1 MSESQY
7 FCPRLIDYLA
17 IVGAQPSSSK
27 KKSLYELQN
36 NSTNNEGVRSGIS
49 STTESCNTE
58 DNLYIQTPELL
69 RRYPASDH
77 KDFLLPETMSYFC
90 QPEGCVSFK
99 RSRSES
105 NKVTSFVFTL
115 TDKDTT
121 RTRYGVCVNFYRR
134 VDQYYLNTLKKSDTD
149 DGEHS
154 VNDHKKHPSMFLKC
168 HSTTS
173 YSQSMSQEYTVD
185 QPNDDNMVA
194 INAPTQPESEDLYTL
209 TSLCLL
215 SHHPLFSN
223 FRTCLFY
230 LKNIIDSCN
239 KKINRS
245 KKGRLK
251 DKECIWSLL
260 TGLLTQESSPRIIQ
274 YIKEIEIWI
283 LRLLSAP
290 VPVPGRTKLE
300 VYIFSQNDQ
309 QQPLTF
315 ALPDHTRFSLVDF
328 PLHLPLELLGVDMC
342 LQVLTII
349 LLEFKV
355 VFQSKDYNAL
365 SMSVMALVALMYP
378 LQYMFTVIPLLPT
391 SLPKSEMLFE
401 SPVPYV
407 VGVPSSF
414 FSTKRDFRFPKD
426 VWIIDLDSNKI
437 TPPIVITREDAIPQL
452 PKSESITLKN
462 NLKSAL
468 NGLSR
473 ININN
478 KSANY
483 LSYNEVMTATRPS
496 SAELPNTKEVFKR
509 NIENPRPASSGDIN
523 ININTNYGNDTR
535 KQPSTVQN
543 TAYSSV
549 DIDSVDIAIRVAMVR
564 FFLSSDVL
572 ANLTEHS
579 RTLRL
584 YPRPVVFFQINSF
597 LKSRPNPSVF
607 TCQLSRT
614 QAVDYFAEWALTPNN
629 VVFQRIQTGVN
640 DPFMIGDKLKWFFN
654 TVDSVVF
661 VVWRENCSIQNI
673 LSSNRRPSSTFATT
687 SNSSD
692 DSDMSSSDDEQ
703 PPLDYNDDFKAYA
716 TDEQTA
722 VTTENERLNIGPIIQ
737 GVHCVYE
744 PPTALQIPMTSDDS
758 PDDDGTVESIGS
770 KSIGS
775 SPSSSH
781 SDMSSPMFKPE
792 SLIDIVRCSHL
803 QQPPSQVTA
812 TSTGHR
818 LLLSRQNTGGSDSAL
833 NHVVLAQRPNNS
845 CYRPASHTPT
855 TSEFYKTL
863 PMTAEKKQSVV
874 LSPPS
879 SRKESLS
886 SIHQQLTRQSS
897 QNSSILEHFATQA
910 KELVRETARQ
920 SSQEGA
926 GGILAHV
933 ADKLTTQAK
942 KAAGEASKSV
952 HEVSKSA
959 IEASKTAAGVSRNT
973 FDDLTYVGKSTIGD
987 LTKSAK
993 QVASKKGFKSIG
1005 LLTESMSMSQ
1015 QQLSFDDEV
1024 TEAINPSTNPISAGS
1039 LSDIRKTSVSS
1050 VGTGGT
1056 KEFFSSITND
1066 INGLATQTTS
1076 MFNDL
1081 FGGNKQLKNN
1091 KSSLT
1096 LPVTKT
1102 KERTSSGNIPTK
1114 AGRNDLVEKSNL
1126 IRHSNPR
1133 KLSETTKVPNKKIIK
1148 PNSHVDNETFIKDV
1162 IKQILD
1168 GEGIGWLKLSRFK
1181 KLMEEEGYRN
1191 LVVSKLNRTLDN
1203 KISPSDHIDDVCI
1216 SRPVWKGMLKAL
1228 LAIIHGLE
1236 VSFTNQCGGGL
1247 ASAFQVLEIAHTHFW
1262 TKDTAMG
1269 GFESQI
1275 SSPYDSRENVQS
1287 PILSPSI
1294 AGSPISSVYQESR
1307 KSSQTSTSGLSEC
1320 KTSGVGK
1327 FVHDFPLV
1335 DDSENPTT
1343 NISSNEVFS
1352 DLMSIKNKEQISTNP
1367 FLDNEGEI
1375 ASTNPIVVSDESS
1388 CNSSSVLVNNPSFF
1402 VKRMASNNNRNN
1414 TSFFR
1419 SAVSDS
1425 ELDNTGVTNKNRTQS
1440 IWSSKS
1446 SLSAGYR
1453 YNGSNL
1459 LNTASGSPSP
1469 DSERTYLYESIL
1481 GKERSPIW
1489 NQLKFWEDVF
1499 IDAVSQER
1507 DMIGMDQGPVE
1518 MMERYKNLNQSERKR
1533 LEYDEDKLLS
1543 IMIYNLI
1550 AFMIMVNVPKES
1562 VMKIVRTMVGKSRVT
1577 NCYANEI
1584 TSLMTQLP
1592 NLKGN
1597 GIYLKPSNSRQ
1608 AHRQSFA
1615 VHCGDSTGELLF
1627 LEVRDDG
1634 LVLRSVS
1641 GIIVSRWWYER
1652 IVNMTY
1658 SPRSKIFCLWRT
1670 ANGGQLQ
1677 LNKYYTKKC
1686 KDLYTRIKH
1695 SMEKAAERGQGIIPG
1710 VELGGEFPVK
1720 DMATGEGGILQVCM
1734 EGVGL
1739 LFADSKFFVRLNHV
1753 RKCFTVQKKIFVLE
1767 EYNPKLKHIIQRQY
1781 ESPMAGQ
1788 ICYAV
1793 LCVFSYIAAGHKQRT
1808 ATIGQTIK
1816 DKALRQQLSATSTE

>member
-1 MSESQY
+1 MSESQF

-17 IVGAQPSSSK
+17 IVGAHPNSSK
-27 KKSLYELQN
+27 RSSLYELQN
-36 NSTNNEGVRSGIS
+36 NGSNNDEYSGVS
-49 STTESCNTE
+49 STVSSNDENF
-58 DNLYIQTPELL
+58 YIQNPELL
-69 RRYPASDH
+69 RRYPAEDH
-77 KDFLLPETMSYFC
+77 KDFILPETMSYFC

-99 RSRSES
+99 HSRSES

-134 VDQYYLNTLKKSDTD
+134 VGQCYTNNSKNININDEQSAKKPQNN
-149 DGEHS
+149 HS
-154 VNDHKKHPSMFLKC
+154 SVFLRC

-173 YSQSMSQEYTVD
+173 FGKSMSQDHPTD
-185 QPNDDNMVA
+185 QSNDKVTQN
-194 INAPTQPESEDLYTL
+194 ISSQPESQDLYSL

-215 SHHPLFSN
+215 SHHPLFSS

-230 LKNIIDSCN
+230 LKSLIDSCN

-245 KKGRLK
+245 KKEGHKR
-251 DKECIWSLL
+251 KECIWSLL
-260 TGLLTQESSPRIIQ
+260 TGFLTQANSPRIIQ
-274 YIKEIEIWI
+274 FIKELEMWI
-283 LRLLSAP
+283 LRLLSTP
-290 VPVPGRTKLE
+290 VPVPGKTKLE
-300 VYIFSQNDQ
+300 VYLFSQNERQ
-309 QQPLTF
+309 LPLAF
-315 ALPDHTRFSLVDF
+315 ALPDHTRFSLIDF
-328 PLHLPLELLGVDMC
+328 PLHLPLELLGVDTC
-342 LQVLTII
+342 LYVLTII
-349 LLEFKV
+349 LLESKV

-365 SMSVMALVALMYP
+365 TMSVMALVALMYP

-414 FSTKRDFRFPKD
+414 FLTKRDFRFPKD
-426 VWIIDLDSNKI
+426 VWIVDLDSNKI
-437 TPPIVITREDAIPQL
+437 TPPIVVNREDAIPQL
-452 PKSESITLKN
+452 PKSESLTLKN

-478 KSANY
+478 KATS
-483 LSYNEVMTATRPS
+483 SFPENEVMSTTRPPMEFS
-496 SAELPNTKEVFKR
+496 STGEDISKR
-509 NIENPRPASSGDIN
+509 KMENFQSRSN
-523 ININTNYGNDTR
+523 VINTDNRTNRGNEIRRQT
-535 KQPSTVQN
+535 STNSAYN
-543 TAYSSV
+543 TV

-597 LKSRPNPSVF
+597 LKSRPNPSLF

-640 DPFMIGDKLKWFFN
+640 DPSMIGDKLKWFAN
-654 TVDSVVF
+654 TLEPVVF
-661 VVWRENCSIQNI
+661 TVWQENCSIQNI
-673 LSSNRRPSSTFATT
+673 MNVNVNSNRPSLALADGSRR
-687 SNSSD
+687 S
-692 DSDMSSSDDEQ
+692 DSDGSDSSSSEDER
-703 PPLDYNDDFKAYA
+703 PAIYREDFKVN
-716 TDEQTA
+716 
-722 VTTENERLNIGPIIQ
+722 VTSETILKIESQRLNIGPIVQ
-737 GVHCVYE
+737 GVHSAYE
-744 PPTALQIPMTSDDS
+744 PPITLQFPMASDDS
-758 PDDDGTVESIGS
+758 PDEDGTIESIGS

-792 SLIDIVRCSHL
+792 SIIDIVRCSQL
-803 QQPPSQVTA
+803 QQSPSQLTA
-812 TSTGHR
+812 TATGNK
-818 LLLSRQNTGGSDSAL
+818 LLLSRHSTGGSDSAL
-833 NHVVLAQRPNNS
+833 NHVVVAQKQNSNFRPTS
-845 CYRPASHTPT
+845 QTSTS
-855 TSEFYKTL
+855 SEFYQTL
-863 PMTAEKKQSVV
+863 PTTTEKKQNIIS
-874 LSPPS
+874 SPPS
-879 SRKESLS
+879 SRKGSLS
-886 SIHQQLTRQSS
+886 SLHQQLTRQSS
-897 QNSSILEHFATQA
+897 QNNSILEHFAFQA

-942 KAAGEASKSV
+942 KAAGEATKSV
-952 HEVSKSA
+952 HEASKSA
-959 IEASKTAAGVSRNT
+959 FEASKTAAGVSKNT

-993 QVASKKGFKSIG
+993 QVASKKGFKVG
-1005 LLTESMSMSQ
+1005 LLGESSSSSL
-1015 QQLSFDDEV
+1015 QQLSFDDE
-1024 TEAINPSTNPISAGS
+1024 INDNSPPTNPISTG
-1039 LSDIRKTSVSS
+1039 SVSEVRKSS
-1050 VGTGGT
+1050 VTSMGTGAT
-1056 KEFFSSITND
+1056 KDFFSNISND
-1066 INGLATQTTS
+1066 INGLANQTTS
-1076 MFNDL
+1076 MFTDL
-1081 FGGNKQLKNN
+1081 FGGNKQQKNS

-1102 KERTSSGNIPTK
+1102 KERSAVGPFPTK
-1114 AGRNDLVEKSNL
+1114 AGRNDLVEKSSL

-1133 KLSETTKVPNKKIIK
+1133 KLSETSKIPNKKLVK
-1148 PNSHVDNETFIKDV
+1148 PNSHVDNETFLKDV
-1162 IKQILD
+1162 TKQILD
-1168 GEGIGWLKLSRFK
+1168 GDGIGWLKLSRFK

-1203 KISPSDHIDDVCI
+1203 KISPSDHIDDVYI
-1216 SRPVWKGMLKAL
+1216 NRFVWKGMLKAL

-1236 VSFTNQCGGGL
+1236 VSFGNQCGGGL
-1247 ASAFQVLEIAHTHFW
+1247 ASAFQVLEIAHTHYW
-1262 TKDTAMG
+1262 AKDISMT
-1269 GFESQI
+1269 GFESQM
-1275 SSPYDSRENVQS
+1275 SSPYSSRENVQS
-1287 PILSPSI
+1287 PLQSPSI
-1294 AGSPISSVYQESR
+1294 AGSPMSSVYQTSR

-1320 KTSGVGK
+1320 KNSGAGK
-1327 FVHDFPLV
+1327 FSHEFSLI
-1335 DDSENPTT
+1335 DDGEESTSNP
-1343 NISSNEVFS
+1343 SLNETFN
-1352 DLMSIKNKEQISTNP
+1352 DLMNIENNKPEQISTNP
-1367 FLDNEGEI
+1367 FLENEGELSSI
-1375 ASTNPIVVSDESS
+1375 GPIVVSDESS
-1388 CNSSSVLVNNPSFF
+1388 CNSSTVLVNNPSFYL
-1402 VKRMASNNNRNN
+1402 KRMTSNNSRNN
-1414 TSFFR
+1414 ASFFR

-1425 ELDNTGVTNKNRTQS
+1425 ELDNTGLFKTTNKNRTQS

-1446 SLSAGYR
+1446 SLSAGFR
-1453 YNGSNL
+1453 YHGGNL

-1469 DSERTYLYESIL
+1469 ESGRTYLFEGIL
-1481 GKERSPIW
+1481 GKERSTIW

-1562 VMKIVRTMVGKSRVT
+1562 IMKIVRTLVGKSRVT
-1577 NCYANEI
+1577 NCYATEI
-1584 TSLMTQLP
+1584 TSLMSQLS
-1592 NLKGN
+1592 NLNGN
-1597 GIYLKPSNSRQ
+1597 DVDLKPSNSRQ

-1641 GIIVSRWWYER
+1641 GVIVSRWWYER

-1686 KDLYTRIKH
+1686 KDLYARIKH

-1739 LFADSKFFVRLNHV
+1739 LFADSKFFVRLDHV

-1793 LCVFSYIAAGHKQRT
+1793 LCVFSYIAAGHKRT
-1808 ATIGQTIK
+1808 ISQTYK
-1816 DKALRQQLSATSTE
+1816 DKTQRKLSTYSAESSENKC

>member
-1 MSESQY
+1 MSENQF

-17 IVGAQPSSSK
+17 IVGAHPNSSK
-27 KKSLYELQN
+27 RSSLYELQN
-36 NSTNNEGVRSGIS
+36 NRSNNDEYSRVS
-49 STTESCNTE
+49 STESSNDE
-58 DNLYIQTPELL
+58 NFYIQNPELL
-69 RRYPASDH
+69 RRYPAEDH
-77 KDFLLPETMSYFC
+77 KDFILPETMSYFC

-99 RSRSES
+99 HSRSES

-134 VDQYYLNTLKKSDTD
+134 VGQCYTNNSKNINIKDEQSSKKPQNN
-149 DGEHS
+149 HS
-154 VNDHKKHPSMFLKC
+154 SIFLRC

-173 YSQSMSQEYTVD
+173 FGKSISQEHPTD
-185 QPNDDNMVA
+185 PSSDKIAQN
-194 INAPTQPESEDLYTL
+194 ISTQPESQDLYSL

-215 SHHPLFSN
+215 SHHPLFSS

-230 LKNIIDSCN
+230 LKSLIDSCN

-245 KKGRLK
+245 RKEGYKR
-251 DKECIWSLL
+251 KECIWSLL
-260 TGLLTQESSPRIIQ
+260 TGFLTQANSPRVIRF
-274 YIKEIEIWI
+274 IKELEMWI
-283 LRLLSAP
+283 LRLLSSP
-290 VPVPGRTKLE
+290 VPIPGKTKLE
-300 VYIFSQNDQ
+300 VYLFSQNERQ
-309 QQPLTF
+309 LPLSF
-315 ALPDHTRFSLVDF
+315 ALPDHTRFSLIDF
-328 PLHLPLELLGVDMC
+328 PLHLPLELLGVDTC
-342 LQVLTII
+342 LYVLTII
-349 LLEFKV
+349 LLESKV

-365 SMSVMALVALMYP
+365 TMSVMALVALMYP

-414 FSTKRDFRFPKD
+414 FLTKRDFRFPKD
-426 VWIIDLDSNKI
+426 VWIVDLDSNKI
-437 TPPIVITREDAIPQL
+437 TPPIVINREDAIPQL
-452 PKSESITLKN
+452 PKSESLTLKN

-473 ININN
+473 INISN
-478 KSANY
+478 KAKNSFPE
-483 LSYNEVMTATRPS
+483 NEVMSTTRPPMEFS
-496 SAELPNTKEVFKR
+496 STGEDISKR
-509 NIENPRPASSGDIN
+509 KMENFQSRSNVIN
-523 ININTNYGNDTR
+523 IDNSTNRGNEIRRQTSTNSAYNT
-535 KQPSTVQN
+535 
-543 TAYSSV
+543 V

-564 FFLSSDVL
+564 FFLSGDVL

-597 LKSRPNPSVF
+597 LKSRPNPSLF

-614 QAVDYFAEWALTPNN
+614 QAVDYFAEWALTPSN
-629 VVFQRIQTGVN
+629 VVFQRIQTGVD
-640 DPFMIGDKLKWFFN
+640 DPYMIGDKLKWFTN
-654 TVDSVVF
+654 TLEPVVF
-661 VVWRENCSIQNI
+661 TVWQENCSIQKIMNVDANSNRPSLALADGSHRSVSDGSDSSSSEDERPAVYSEDFTVNVTSENI
-673 LSSNRRPSSTFATT
+673 LKIES
-687 SNSSD
+687 
-692 DSDMSSSDDEQ
+692 Q
-703 PPLDYNDDFKAYA
+703 
-716 TDEQTA
+716 
-722 VTTENERLNIGPIIQ
+722 RLNIGPIVQ
-737 GVHCVYE
+737 GVHSAYE
-744 PPTALQIPMTSDDS
+744 PPITLQFPMASDDS
-758 PDDDGTVESIGS
+758 PDEDGTIDSIGS

-775 SPSSSH
+775 SASSSH

-792 SLIDIVRCSHL
+792 SIIS
-803 QQPPSQVTA
+803 
-812 TSTGHR
+812 
-818 LLLSRQNTGGSDSAL
+818 
-833 NHVVLAQRPNNS
+833 
-845 CYRPASHTPT
+845 
-855 TSEFYKTL
+855 SEFYQTL
-863 PMTAEKKQSVV
+863 PGATEKKQNIIP
-874 LSPPS
+874 SPSS
-879 SRKESLS
+879 SRKGSLS
-886 SIHQQLTRQSS
+886 SLHQQLTRQSS
-897 QNSSILEHFATQA
+897 QNNSILEHFAYQA

-942 KAAGEASKSV
+942 KAAGEATKSV
-952 HEVSKSA
+952 HEASKSA
-959 IEASKTAAGVSRNT
+959 FEASKTAAGVSKNT

-993 QVASKKGFKSIG
+993 QVASKKGFKVG
-1005 LLTESMSMSQ
+1005 LLGESTSSSSQ
-1015 QQLSFDDEV
+1015 QQSFDDE
-1024 TEAINPSTNPISAGS
+1024 INDNNPSINPISTGFVS
-1039 LSDIRKTSVSS
+1039 EIRKSS
-1050 VGTGGT
+1050 VTSIGSGAT
-1056 KEFFSSITND
+1056 KDFFSNISND
-1066 INGLATQTTS
+1066 INGLANQTTS
-1076 MFNDL
+1076 MFTDL
-1081 FGGNKQLKNN
+1081 FGGNKQQKNS

-1102 KERTSSGNIPTK
+1102 KERTAVGPFSTK
-1114 AGRNDLVEKSNL
+1114 AGRNDLVEKSSL

-1133 KLSETTKVPNKKIIK
+1133 KLSETSKIPNKKSVK
-1148 PNSHVDNETFIKDV
+1148 PNSHVDNETFLKDV
-1162 IKQILD
+1162 TKQILD
-1168 GEGIGWLKLSRFK
+1168 GDGIGWLKLSRFK

-1203 KISPSDHIDDVCI
+1203 KISPSDHIDDVYI
-1216 SRPVWKGMLKAL
+1216 NRFVWKGMLKAL

-1236 VSFTNQCGGGL
+1236 VSFSNQCGGGL
-1247 ASAFQVLEIAHTHFW
+1247 ASAFQVLEIAHTHYW
-1262 TKDTAMG
+1262 AKDISMT
-1269 GFESQI
+1269 GFESQM
-1275 SSPYDSRENVQS
+1275 SSPYSSRENVQS
-1287 PILSPSI
+1287 PLQSPSI
-1294 AGSPISSVYQESR
+1294 AGSPISSVYQTSR

-1320 KTSGVGK
+1320 KNSGAGK
-1327 FVHDFPLV
+1327 FSHEFSLV
-1335 DDSENPTT
+1335 DDVEESTSNP
-1343 NISSNEVFS
+1343 SLNETFN
-1352 DLMSIKNKEQISTNP
+1352 DLMNIENNKQEQISTNP
-1367 FLDNEGEI
+1367 FLENEGELSSI
-1375 ASTNPIVVSDESS
+1375 GPIVVSDESS
-1388 CNSSSVLVNNPSFF
+1388 CNSSTVLVNNPSFYL
-1402 VKRMASNNNRNN
+1402 KRMTSNNSRNN
-1414 TSFFR
+1414 TPFFR

-1425 ELDNTGVTNKNRTQS
+1425 ELDNTGLFKGTNKNRTQS

-1446 SLSAGYR
+1446 SLSAGFR
-1453 YNGSNL
+1453 YHGGNL

-1469 DSERTYLYESIL
+1469 ESGRTYLFEGIL
-1481 GKERSPIW
+1481 GKERSTIW

-1562 VMKIVRTMVGKSRVT
+1562 IMKIVRTLVGKSRVT
-1577 NCYANEI
+1577 NCYATEI
-1584 TSLMTQLP
+1584 TSLMSQLS
-1592 NLKGN
+1592 NLNGN
-1597 GIYLKPSNSRQ
+1597 DVDLKPSNSRQ

-1641 GIIVSRWWYER
+1641 GVIISRWWYEH

-1686 KDLYTRIKH
+1686 KDLYARIKH

-1739 LFADSKFFVRLNHV
+1739 LFADSKVSN
-1753 RKCFTVQKKIFVLE
+1753 K
-1767 EYNPKLKHIIQRQY
+1767 
-1781 ESPMAGQ
+1781 
-1788 ICYAV
+1788 
-1793 LCVFSYIAAGHKQRT
+1793 
-1808 ATIGQTIK
+1808 
-1816 DKALRQQLSATSTE
+1816 

>member
-17 IVGAQPSSSK
+17 IVGAHPNSSK
-27 KKSLYELQN
+27 RRSLYELQN
-36 NSTNNEGVRSGIS
+36 CNEEYSSGIS
-49 STTESCNTE
+49 STSVNND
-58 DNLYIQTPELL
+58 DNFFIQNPDLL
-69 RRYPASDH
+69 RRYPADDH
-77 KDFLLPETMSYFC
+77 KDFILPETMSYFC
-90 QPEGCVSFK
+90 QPEGCVSFR

-134 VDQYYLNTLKKSDTD
+134 VSQCYTNTNTSKDLDSSEDQYLKKHQKN
-149 DGEHS
+149 HS
-154 VNDHKKHPSMFLKC
+154 SVFLKC
-168 HSTTS
+168 HSTSSFSRSVSEEYPTNKLS
-173 YSQSMSQEYTVD
+173 DMSATNV
-185 QPNDDNMVA
+185 QP
-194 INAPTQPESEDLYTL
+194 QPESQYLYSL

-223 FRTCLFY
+223 FRSCLFY

-239 KKINRS
+239 KRINRS
-245 KKGRLK
+245 RKKYHK
-251 DKECIWSLL
+251 SKECIWSLL
-260 TGLLTQESSPRIIQ
+260 TGLLTQANSPRIIQ
-274 YIKEIEIWI
+274 YIKEIEMWI
-283 LRLLSAP
+283 LRLLSTP
-290 VPVPGRTKLE
+290 VPVPGKTKIE
-300 VYIFSQNDQ
+300 VYLFSQNQ
-309 QQPLTF
+309 CQPPLTF

-328 PLHLPLELLGVDMC
+328 PLHLPLELLGVDTC
-342 LQVLTII
+342 LYVLTII
-349 LLEFKV
+349 LLENKV

-414 FSTKRDFRFPKD
+414 FTTKRNFRFPKD

-437 TPPIVITREDAIPQL
+437 TPPITVNREDAIPPL

-478 KSANY
+478 KSTNY
-483 LSYNEVMTATRPS
+483 FPENEIMSITRPS
-496 SAELPNTKEVFKR
+496 IDTNTGEEVLKR
-509 NIENPRPASSGDIN
+509 KIENIKFTKKNEYVD
-523 ININTNYGNDTR
+523 NTTNKEIR
-535 KQPSTVQN
+535 QISTN
-543 TAYSSV
+543 TAFNTV

-564 FFLSSDVL
+564 FFLSGDVL

-597 LKSRPNPSVF
+597 LKSRPNPSLF

-629 VVFQRIQTGVN
+629 VVFQRIQTGVC
-640 DPFMIGDKLKWFFN
+640 DPFMIGDKLKWFANNLEPIVF
-654 TVDSVVF
+654 TV
-661 VVWRENCSIQNI
+661 WQENCMIQNI
-673 LSSNRRPSSTFATT
+673 MNINENSNRRSVFELSHR
-687 SNSSD
+687 SDSDSSD
-692 DSDMSSSDDEQ
+692 TGSSDDERSSR
-703 PPLDYNDDFKAYA
+703 YHKEFTGN
-716 TDEQTA
+716 
-722 VTTENERLNIGPIIQ
+722 VTGDIIKIENRRLNIGPIVQ
-737 GVHCVYE
+737 GVHSAYE
-744 PPTALQIPMTSDDS
+744 PPITLQIPMATDDS
-758 PDDDGTVESIGS
+758 PDDGTVESTGS
-770 KSIGS
+770 KSNGS

-792 SLIDIVRCSHL
+792 SLIDIVRCSQL
-803 QQPPSQVTA
+803 QQQPSQLTA
-812 TSTGHR
+812 TASGNK
-818 LLLSRQNTGGSDSAL
+818 LLLSRHNTGGSDSAL
-833 NHVVLAQRPNNS
+833 NHVVVAQKPNNNF
-845 CYRPASHTPT
+845 RPT
-855 TSEFYKTL
+855 TQTSTEFYETVPL
-863 PMTAEKKQSVV
+863 TAEKKQNIIS
-874 LSPPS
+874 SPSS
-879 SRKESLS
+879 SRKGSLS
-886 SIHQQLTRQSS
+886 SLHQQLTRQSS
-897 QNSSILEHFATQA
+897 QNSSILEHFAYQA

-942 KAAGEASKSV
+942 KAAGEATKSV
-952 HEVSKSA
+952 HEASKTA
-959 IEASKTAAGVSRNT
+959 FEASKTAAGVSKNT

-993 QVASKKGFKSIG
+993 QVASKKGFKVG
-1005 LLTESMSMSQ
+1005 LLSESTSLSQ
-1015 QQLSFDDEV
+1015 QDQSFDDDD
-1024 TEAINPSTNPISAGS
+1024 IKDSMNSSTNPVSSSSISE
-1039 LSDIRKTSVSS
+1039 IRKPSVTSM
-1050 VGTGGT
+1050 GTGAT
-1056 KEFFSSITND
+1056 KDFFSNITSD
-1066 INGLATQTTS
+1066 INGLANQTSS

-1081 FGGNKQLKNN
+1081 FGNKQPKNN

-1096 LPVTKT
+1096 LPVTRT
-1102 KERTSSGNIPTK
+1102 KERTSSGSFPTK
-1114 AGRNDLVEKSNL
+1114 VGRNDLVEKSNL

-1133 KLSETTKVPNKKIIK
+1133 KLSETSRVPNKKSIK
-1148 PNSHVDNETFIKDV
+1148 PNSHMDNEAFLKDV
-1162 IKQILD
+1162 TKQILD

-1191 LVVSKLNRTLDN
+1191 LVVSKLNQTLDN
-1203 KISPSDHIDDVCI
+1203 KISPSDHIDDVYI

-1236 VSFTNQCGGGL
+1236 VSFSNQCGGGL
-1247 ASAFQVLEIAHTHFW
+1247 ASAFQVLEIAHTHYW
-1262 TKDTAMG
+1262 TKDMSMT
-1269 GFESQI
+1269 GFESQT
-1275 SSPYDSRENVQS
+1275 SSPFGSRENVQS
-1287 PILSPSI
+1287 PLQSPSI
-1294 AGSPISSVYQESR
+1294 ASSPISSVYQASR

-1320 KTSGVGK
+1320 KNNPAGK
-1327 FVHDFPLV
+1327 FAQDFSLT
-1335 DDSENPTT
+1335 DDGEGSIT
-1343 NISSNEVFS
+1343 NNSSNEVFN
-1352 DLMSIKNKEQISTNP
+1352 DLMNIENIKQEQVSTNP
-1367 FLDNEGEI
+1367 FLGNEGEVATI
-1375 ASTNPIVVSDESS
+1375 GPVVVSDESS
-1388 CNSSSVLVNNPSFF
+1388 CNSSSVLVNNPSFYL
-1402 VKRMASNNNRNN
+1402 KRMSSNSSRNN

-1425 ELDNTGVTNKNRTQS
+1425 ELDNSGLFKVTNKNRTQS

-1446 SLSAGYR
+1446 SLSAGFR
-1453 YNGSNL
+1453 YHGGNL

-1469 DSERTYLYESIL
+1469 DSGRTYLFEGIL

-1507 DMIGMDQGPVE
+1507 DMIGMDQGPIE

-1550 AFMIMVNVPKES
+1550 AFMVMVNVPKES
-1562 VMKIVRTMVGKSRVT
+1562 VMKIVRTLVGKSRVT
-1577 NCYANEI
+1577 NCYATEI
-1584 TSLMTQLP
+1584 TSLMAQLS
-1592 NLKGN
+1592 NLNGN
-1597 GIYLKPSNSRQ
+1597 DVDLKPSNSRQ

-1615 VHCGDSTGELLF
+1615 VHCGDSSGELLF

-1634 LVLRSVS
+1634 LVLRSVN
-1641 GIIVSRWWYER
+1641 GVIVSRWWYER

-1677 LNKYYTKKC
+1677 LNKYFTKKC

-1739 LFADSKFFVRLNHV
+1739 LFADSKDFEFFVRLDHV

-1767 EYNPKLKHIIQRQY
+1767 EYNPKMKHIIQRQY

-1793 LCVFSYIAAGHKQRT
+1793 LCVFSYIAAGHKRT
-1808 ATIGQTIK
+1808 INQTNK
-1816 DKALRQQLSATSTE
+1816 DKTQRKLSTDSSDNRAVNRERIQFE

>member
-1 MSESQY
+1 MSESQF

-17 IVGAQPSSSK
+17 IVGAHPNSSK
-27 KKSLYELQN
+27 RSSLYELQN
-36 NSTNNEGVRSGIS
+36 NGTNNDEYSGIS
-49 STTESCNTE
+49 STVSSND
-58 DNLYIQTPELL
+58 DNFYIQNPELL
-69 RRYPASDH
+69 RRYPAEDH
-77 KDFLLPETMSYFC
+77 KDFILPETMSYFC

-99 RSRSES
+99 HSRSES

-134 VDQYYLNTLKKSDTD
+134 VGQCFTNTSKNINIKD
-149 DGEHS
+149 EQCVQKPQNNHS
-154 VNDHKKHPSMFLKC
+154 SVFLRC

-173 YSQSMSQEYTVD
+173 FSKSMSQEHPTD
-185 QPNDDNMVA
+185 HTDDKV
-194 INAPTQPESEDLYTL
+194 TQNIPSQSESQDLYSL

-215 SHHPLFSN
+215 SHHPLFSS

-230 LKNIIDSCN
+230 LKSLIDSCN
-239 KKINRS
+239 KKINHSR
-245 KKGRLK
+245 KEGHKR
-251 DKECIWSLL
+251 KECIWSLL
-260 TGLLTQESSPRIIQ
+260 TGFLTQSNSPRIIR
-274 YIKEIEIWI
+274 YIQELEMWI
-283 LRLLSAP
+283 LRLLSTP
-290 VPVPGRTKLE
+290 VPVPGKTKLE
-300 VYIFSQNDQ
+300 VYLFSQNER
-309 QQPLTF
+309 QPPLAF
-315 ALPDHTRFSLVDF
+315 ALPDHTRFSLIDF
-328 PLHLPLELLGVDMC
+328 PLHLPLELLGVDTC
-342 LQVLTII
+342 LYVLTII
-349 LLEFKV
+349 LLESKV

-365 SMSVMALVALMYP
+365 TMSVMALVALMYP

-426 VWIIDLDSNKI
+426 VWIVDLDSNKI
-437 TPPIVITREDAIPQL
+437 TPPIVVNREDAIPQL
-452 PKSESITLKN
+452 PKSESSTLKN

-473 ININN
+473 INIHN
-478 KSANY
+478 KASSSFPENDIM
-483 LSYNEVMTATRPS
+483 STTRPPIEYTSTGEEISKRKMENFQLS
-496 SAELPNTKEVFKR
+496 SNVMNTD
-509 NIENPRPASSGDIN
+509 NS
-523 ININTNYGNDTR
+523 TNRGNEMRRQT
-535 KQPSTVQN
+535 SMN
-543 TAYSSV
+543 TAYNAV

-564 FFLSSDVL
+564 FFLSGDVL

-597 LKSRPNPSVF
+597 LKSRPNPSLF
-607 TCQLSRT
+607 TCQLART

-629 VVFQRIQTGVN
+629 VVFQRIQTGVD
-640 DPFMIGDKLKWFFN
+640 DPSMIGDKLKWFAN
-654 TVDSVVF
+654 TLEPVTF
-661 VVWRENCSIQNI
+661 TVWQENCSIQNI
-673 LSSNRRPSSTFATT
+673 MNINVNSNRPSSTLAER
-687 SNSSD
+687 SHQSD
-692 DSDMSSSDDEQ
+692 SGGSDTSSSEDER
-703 PPLDYNDDFKAYA
+703 PDIYREDLKVSA
-716 TDEQTA
+716 TGEKIIKIESQ
-722 VTTENERLNIGPIIQ
+722 RLNIGPIIQ
-737 GVHCVYE
+737 GVHSAYE
-744 PPTALQIPMTSDDS
+744 PPITLQFPLTSDDS
-758 PDDDGTVESIGS
+758 PDDDGTIESIGS

-775 SPSSSH
+775 SASSSH

-792 SLIDIVRCSHL
+792 SII
-803 QQPPSQVTA
+803 
-812 TSTGHR
+812 
-818 LLLSRQNTGGSDSAL
+818 
-833 NHVVLAQRPNNS
+833 
-845 CYRPASHTPT
+845 
-855 TSEFYKTL
+855 SEFYQTL
-863 PMTAEKKQSVV
+863 PAASEKKQNIIS
-874 LSPPS
+874 SPPS
-879 SRKESLS
+879 SRKGSISSL
-886 SIHQQLTRQSS
+886 HQQLTRQSS
-897 QNSSILEHFATQA
+897 QNSSILEHFAYQA

-920 SSQEGA
+920 SSQDGA

-942 KAAGEASKSV
+942 KAAGEATKSV
-952 HEVSKSA
+952 HEASKSA
-959 IEASKTAAGVSRNT
+959 FEASKTAAGVSKNT

-993 QVASKKGFKSIG
+993 QVASKKGFKVG
-1005 LLTESMSMSQ
+1005 LLGESLSLSSQ
-1015 QQLSFDDEV
+1015 QQSFDDE
-1024 TEAINPSTNPISAGS
+1024 INDNNPASNPIPTSS
-1039 LSDIRKTSVSS
+1039 ISEIRKSS
-1050 VGTGGT
+1050 VTSMGTGAT
-1056 KEFFSSITND
+1056 KEFFSNISND
-1066 INGLATQTTS
+1066 INGLANQTTS
-1076 MFNDL
+1076 MFTDL
-1081 FGGNKQLKNN
+1081 FGGNKQQKNS

-1102 KERTSSGNIPTK
+1102 KERTSSGPFPTK
-1114 AGRNDLVEKSNL
+1114 AGRNDLVEKSSL

-1133 KLSETTKVPNKKIIK
+1133 KLSETSKIPNKKSVK
-1148 PNSHVDNETFIKDV
+1148 PNSHMDNETFLKDV
-1162 IKQILD
+1162 TKQILD
-1168 GEGIGWLKLSRFK
+1168 GDGIGWLKLSRFK

-1203 KISPSDHIDDVCI
+1203 KISPSDHIDDVYI
-1216 SRPVWKGMLKAL
+1216 NRFVWKGMLKAL

-1236 VSFTNQCGGGL
+1236 VSFGNQSGGGL
-1247 ASAFQVLEIAHTHFW
+1247 ASAFQVLEIAHTHYW
-1262 TKDTAMG
+1262 AKDISMT
-1269 GFESQI
+1269 GFESQM
-1275 SSPYDSRENVQS
+1275 SSPYSSRENVQS
-1287 PILSPSI
+1287 PLQSPSI
-1294 AGSPISSVYQESR
+1294 AGSPMSSVYQTSR

-1320 KTSGVGK
+1320 KNSGAGK
-1327 FVHDFPLV
+1327 FSHEFSLA
-1335 DDSENPTT
+1335 DDGEGSTSNASLNETFNDLLNIEN
-1343 NISSNEVFS
+1343 
-1352 DLMSIKNKEQISTNP
+1352 NKQERISTNP
-1367 FLDNEGEI
+1367 FLENEGELSSI
-1375 ASTNPIVVSDESS
+1375 GPIVVSDESS
-1388 CNSSSVLVNNPSFF
+1388 CSSSTVLVNNPSFYL
-1402 VKRMASNNNRNN
+1402 KRMASNNSRNN

-1425 ELDNTGVTNKNRTQS
+1425 ELDNTGLFKTTNKNRTQS

-1446 SLSAGYR
+1446 SLSAGFR
-1453 YNGSNL
+1453 YHGGNL

-1469 DSERTYLYESIL
+1469 ESGRTYLFEGIL
-1481 GKERSPIW
+1481 GKERSTIW

-1562 VMKIVRTMVGKSRVT
+1562 IMKIVRTLVGKSRVT
-1577 NCYANEI
+1577 NCYATEI
-1584 TSLMTQLP
+1584 TSLMTQLS
-1592 NLKGN
+1592 NLNGN
-1597 GIYLKPSNSRQ
+1597 DVDLKPSNSRQ

-1641 GIIVSRWWYER
+1641 GVIVSRWWYER

-1739 LFADSKFFVRLNHV
+1739 LFADSKDFEVPILATFTLKKFFVRLDHV

-1793 LCVFSYIAAGHKQRT
+1793 LCVFSYIAAGHKRT
-1808 ATIGQTIK
+1808 ISQTYK
-1816 DKALRQQLSATSTE
+1816 DKTQRKLSSYSAESSENKC

>member
-1 MSESQY
+1 MSESQF

-17 IVGAQPSSSK
+17 IVGAHPNSSK
-27 KKSLYELQN
+27 RSSLYELQN
-36 NSTNNEGVRSGIS
+36 NGTNNDEYSGIS
-49 STTESCNTE
+49 STVSSND
-58 DNLYIQTPELL
+58 DNFYIQNPELL
-69 RRYPASDH
+69 RRYPAEDH
-77 KDFLLPETMSYFC
+77 KDFILPETMSYFC

-99 RSRSES
+99 HSRSES

-134 VDQYYLNTLKKSDTD
+134 VGQCFTNTSKNININDEQCVKKPQNN
-149 DGEHS
+149 HS
-154 VNDHKKHPSMFLKC
+154 SVFLRC

-173 YSQSMSQEYTVD
+173 FGKSMSQEHPTD
-185 QPNDDNMVA
+185 QTNDKVTQN
-194 INAPTQPESEDLYTL
+194 ISSQPESQDLYSL

-215 SHHPLFSN
+215 SHHPLFSS

-230 LKNIIDSCN
+230 LKSLIDSCN

-245 KKGRLK
+245 RKEGHKR
-251 DKECIWSLL
+251 KECIWSLL
-260 TGLLTQESSPRIIQ
+260 TGFLTQANSPRIIQ
-274 YIKEIEIWI
+274 FIKELEMWI
-283 LRLLSAP
+283 LRLLSTP
-290 VPVPGRTKLE
+290 VPVPGKTKLE
-300 VYIFSQNDQ
+300 VYLFSQNER
-309 QQPLTF
+309 QPPLAF
-315 ALPDHTRFSLVDF
+315 ALPDHTRFSLIDF
-328 PLHLPLELLGVDMC
+328 PLHLPLELLGVDTC
-342 LQVLTII
+342 LYVLTII
-349 LLEFKV
+349 LLESKV

-365 SMSVMALVALMYP
+365 TMSVMALVALMYP

-426 VWIIDLDSNKI
+426 VWIVDLDSNKI
-437 TPPIVITREDAIPQL
+437 TPPIVVNREDAIPQL
-452 PKSESITLKN
+452 PKSEASTLKN

-473 ININN
+473 INIYN
-478 KSANY
+478 KATNSFPEHEIMSTSRPPIEY
-483 LSYNEVMTATRPS
+483 TSTGEDISKRKMESFQLSSNVVNTDNSTNRGNEIRRQTSM
-496 SAELPNTKEVFKR
+496 
-509 NIENPRPASSGDIN
+509 
-523 ININTNYGNDTR
+523 
-535 KQPSTVQN
+535 N
-543 TAYSSV
+543 TAYNTV

-564 FFLSSDVL
+564 FFLSGDVL

-597 LKSRPNPSVF
+597 LKSRPNPSLF
-607 TCQLSRT
+607 TCQLART

-640 DPFMIGDKLKWFFN
+640 DPSMIGDKLKWFAN
-654 TVDSVVF
+654 TLEPVIF
-661 VVWRENCSIQNI
+661 TVWQENCSIQNI
-673 LSSNRRPSSTFATT
+673 MNINVNSNQPSSALAEK
-687 SNSSD
+687 SHQSD
-692 DSDMSSSDDEQ
+692 SGGSDTSSSEDER
-703 PPLDYNDDFKAYA
+703 PEIYREDFKHSVAS
-716 TDEQTA
+716 EKIVKIESQ
-722 VTTENERLNIGPIIQ
+722 RLNIGPIIQ
-737 GVHCVYE
+737 GVHSAYE
-744 PPTALQIPMTSDDS
+744 PPITLQFPLTSDDS
-758 PDDDGTVESIGS
+758 PDDDGTIESIGS

-792 SLIDIVRCSHL
+792 SLIS
-803 QQPPSQVTA
+803 
-812 TSTGHR
+812 
-818 LLLSRQNTGGSDSAL
+818 
-833 NHVVLAQRPNNS
+833 
-845 CYRPASHTPT
+845 
-855 TSEFYKTL
+855 SEFYQTL
-863 PMTAEKKQSVV
+863 PGALEKKQNITS
-874 LSPPS
+874 SPPS
-879 SRKESLS
+879 SRKGSINSL
-886 SIHQQLTRQSS
+886 HQQLTRQSS
-897 QNSSILEHFATQA
+897 QNNSILEHFAIQA

-942 KAAGEASKSV
+942 KAAGEATKSV
-952 HEVSKSA
+952 HEASKTA
-959 IEASKTAAGVSRNT
+959 FEASKTAAGVSKNT

-993 QVASKKGFKSIG
+993 QVASKKGFKVG
-1005 LLTESMSMSQ
+1005 LLGESTSLSS
-1015 QQLSFDDEV
+1015 QQLSFDDE
-1024 TEAINPSTNPISAGS
+1024 INDNNPSTNPISTS
-1039 LSDIRKTSVSS
+1039 SISEIRKSS
-1050 VGTGGT
+1050 VTSMGTGAT
-1056 KEFFSSITND
+1056 KDFFSNISND
-1066 INGLATQTTS
+1066 INGLANQTTS
-1076 MFNDL
+1076 MFTDL
-1081 FGGNKQLKNN
+1081 FGGNKQQKNS

-1102 KERTSSGNIPTK
+1102 KERTSSGPFPTK
-1114 AGRNDLVEKSNL
+1114 AGRNDLVEKSSL

-1133 KLSETTKVPNKKIIK
+1133 KLSDTTKIPNKKSVK
-1148 PNSHVDNETFIKDV
+1148 PNSHMDNETFLKDV
-1162 IKQILD
+1162 TKQILD
-1168 GEGIGWLKLSRFK
+1168 GDGIGWLKLSRFK

-1203 KISPSDHIDDVCI
+1203 KISPSDHIDDVYI
-1216 SRPVWKGMLKAL
+1216 NRFVWKGMLKAL

-1236 VSFTNQCGGGL
+1236 VSFGNQCGGGL
-1247 ASAFQVLEIAHTHFW
+1247 ASAFQVLEIAHTHYW
-1262 TKDTAMG
+1262 AKDISMT
-1269 GFESQI
+1269 GFESQM
-1275 SSPYDSRENVQS
+1275 SSPYSSRENVQS
-1287 PILSPSI
+1287 PLQSPSI
-1294 AGSPISSVYQESR
+1294 AGSPMSSVYQTSR

-1320 KTSGVGK
+1320 KNSGAGK
-1327 FVHDFPLV
+1327 FSHEFSLA
-1335 DDSENPTT
+1335 DDGEGSTSNVSLNETFNELMNIEN
-1343 NISSNEVFS
+1343 
-1352 DLMSIKNKEQISTNP
+1352 NKQEQISTNP
-1367 FLDNEGEI
+1367 FLENEGEGSSI
-1375 ASTNPIVVSDESS
+1375 GPIVVSDESS
-1388 CNSSSVLVNNPSFF
+1388 CNSSTVLVNNPSFYL
-1402 VKRMASNNNRNN
+1402 KRMTSNNCRNN
-1414 TSFFR
+1414 ASFFR

-1425 ELDNTGVTNKNRTQS
+1425 ELDNTGLFKTNNKNRTQS

-1446 SLSAGYR
+1446 SLSAGFR
-1453 YNGSNL
+1453 YHGGNL

-1469 DSERTYLYESIL
+1469 ESGRTYLFEGIL
-1481 GKERSPIW
+1481 GKERSTIW

-1562 VMKIVRTMVGKSRVT
+1562 IMKIVRTLVGKSRVT
-1577 NCYANEI
+1577 NCYATEI
-1584 TSLMTQLP
+1584 TSLMSQLS
-1592 NLKGN
+1592 NLNGN
-1597 GIYLKPSNSRQ
+1597 DVDLKPSNSRQ

-1641 GIIVSRWWYER
+1641 GVIVSRWWYER

-1739 LFADSKFFVRLNHV
+1739 LFADSKDFEFFVRLDHV

-1793 LCVFSYIAAGHKQRT
+1793 LCVFSYIAAGHKRT
-1808 ATIGQTIK
+1808 ISQTYK
-1816 DKALRQQLSATSTE
+1816 DKTQRKLSTYSAESSEKC

>member
-1 MSESQY
+1 MSESQF

-17 IVGAQPSSSK
+17 IVGAHPNSSK
-27 KKSLYELQN
+27 RSSLYELQN
-36 NSTNNEGVRSGIS
+36 NGTNNDDYSGVS
-49 STTESCNTE
+49 STVSSSD
-58 DNLYIQTPELL
+58 DNFYIQNPELL
-69 RRYPASDH
+69 RRYPAEDH
-77 KDFLLPETMSYFC
+77 KDFILPETMSYFC

-99 RSRSES
+99 HSRSES

-134 VDQYYLNTLKKSDTD
+134 VGQCFTNTSKNININDEQCVKKPQNN
-149 DGEHS
+149 HS
-154 VNDHKKHPSMFLKC
+154 SVFLRC

-173 YSQSMSQEYTVD
+173 FGKSMSQEHPTD
-185 QPNDDNMVA
+185 QTNDKVTQN
-194 INAPTQPESEDLYTL
+194 ISSQPESQDLYSL

-215 SHHPLFSN
+215 SHHPLFSS

-230 LKNIIDSCN
+230 LKSLIDSCN

-245 KKGRLK
+245 RKEGHKR
-251 DKECIWSLL
+251 KECIWSLL
-260 TGLLTQESSPRIIQ
+260 TGFLTQANSPRIIRF
-274 YIKEIEIWI
+274 IKELEMWI
-283 LRLLSAP
+283 LRLLSTP
-290 VPVPGRTKLE
+290 VPVPGKTKLE
-300 VYIFSQNDQ
+300 VYLFSQNER
-309 QQPLTF
+309 QPPLAF
-315 ALPDHTRFSLVDF
+315 ALPDHTRFSLIDF
-328 PLHLPLELLGVDMC
+328 PLHLPLELLGVDTC
-342 LQVLTII
+342 LYVLTII
-349 LLEFKV
+349 LLESKV

-365 SMSVMALVALMYP
+365 TMSVMALVALMYP

-426 VWIIDLDSNKI
+426 VWIVDLDSNKI
-437 TPPIVITREDAIPQL
+437 TPPIVVNREDAIPQL
-452 PKSESITLKN
+452 PKSEASTLKN

-473 ININN
+473 INIYN
-478 KSANY
+478 KTTNSFPE
-483 LSYNEVMTATRPS
+483 NEIMSTSRPPIEYTS
-496 SAELPNTKEVFKR
+496 TGEDISKRKMENFQLNSNVVNTD
-509 NIENPRPASSGDIN
+509 NS
-523 ININTNYGNDTR
+523 TNRGNEIRRQT
-535 KQPSTVQN
+535 SIN
-543 TAYSSV
+543 TAYNTV

-564 FFLSSDVL
+564 FFLSGDVL

-597 LKSRPNPSVF
+597 LKSRPNPSLF
-607 TCQLSRT
+607 TCQLART

-640 DPFMIGDKLKWFFN
+640 DPSMIGDKLKWFAN
-654 TVDSVVF
+654 TLEPVIF
-661 VVWRENCSIQNI
+661 TVWQENCSIQNI
-673 LSSNRRPSSTFATT
+673 MNINVNSNQPSSAIAER
-687 SNSSD
+687 SHQSD
-692 DSDMSSSDDEQ
+692 SGGSDTSSSEDER
-703 PPLDYNDDFKAYA
+703 PEIYREDFKHS
-716 TDEQTA
+716 
-722 VTTENERLNIGPIIQ
+722 VTGEKIVKIESQRLNIGPIIQ
-737 GVHCVYE
+737 GVHSAYE
-744 PPTALQIPMTSDDS
+744 PPITLQFPLTSDDS
-758 PDDDGTVESIGS
+758 PDDDGTIESIGS

-792 SLIDIVRCSHL
+792 SLIS
-803 QQPPSQVTA
+803 
-812 TSTGHR
+812 
-818 LLLSRQNTGGSDSAL
+818 
-833 NHVVLAQRPNNS
+833 
-845 CYRPASHTPT
+845 
-855 TSEFYKTL
+855 SEFYQTL
-863 PMTAEKKQSVV
+863 PGALEKKQNITS
-874 LSPPS
+874 SPPS
-879 SRKESLS
+879 SRKGSINSL
-886 SIHQQLTRQSS
+886 HQQLTRQSS
-897 QNSSILEHFATQA
+897 QNNSILEHFAIQA

-942 KAAGEASKSV
+942 KAAGEATKSV
-952 HEVSKSA
+952 HEASKTA
-959 IEASKTAAGVSRNT
+959 FEASKTAAGVSKNT

-993 QVASKKGFKSIG
+993 QVASKKGFKVG
-1005 LLTESMSMSQ
+1005 LLGESTSLSS
-1015 QQLSFDDEV
+1015 QQLSFDDE
-1024 TEAINPSTNPISAGS
+1024 INDNNPSTNPISTS
-1039 LSDIRKTSVSS
+1039 SISEIRKSS
-1050 VGTGGT
+1050 VTSMGTGAT
-1056 KEFFSSITND
+1056 KDFFSNISND
-1066 INGLATQTTS
+1066 INGLANQTTS
-1076 MFNDL
+1076 MFTDL
-1081 FGGNKQLKNN
+1081 FGGNKQQKNI

-1102 KERTSSGNIPTK
+1102 KERTSSGPFPTK
-1114 AGRNDLVEKSNL
+1114 AGRNDLVEKSSL

-1133 KLSETTKVPNKKIIK
+1133 KLSETTKIPNKKSVK
-1148 PNSHVDNETFIKDV
+1148 PNSHMDNETFLKDV
-1162 IKQILD
+1162 TKQILD
-1168 GEGIGWLKLSRFK
+1168 GDGIGWLKLSRFK

-1203 KISPSDHIDDVCI
+1203 KISPSDHIDDVYI
-1216 SRPVWKGMLKAL
+1216 NRFVWKGMLKAL

-1236 VSFTNQCGGGL
+1236 VSFGNQCGGGL
-1247 ASAFQVLEIAHTHFW
+1247 ASAFQVLEIAHTHYW
-1262 TKDTAMG
+1262 AKDISMT
-1269 GFESQI
+1269 GFESQM
-1275 SSPYDSRENVQS
+1275 SSPYSSRENVQS
-1287 PILSPSI
+1287 PLQSPSI
-1294 AGSPISSVYQESR
+1294 AGSPMSSVYQTSR

-1320 KTSGVGK
+1320 KNSGAGK
-1327 FVHDFPLV
+1327 FSHEFSLA
-1335 DDSENPTT
+1335 DDGEGSTSNVSLNETFNELMNIEN
-1343 NISSNEVFS
+1343 
-1352 DLMSIKNKEQISTNP
+1352 NKPEQISTNP
-1367 FLDNEGEI
+1367 FLENEGEGSSI
-1375 ASTNPIVVSDESS
+1375 GPIVVSDESS
-1388 CNSSSVLVNNPSFF
+1388 CNSSTVLVNNPSFYL
-1402 VKRMASNNNRNN
+1402 KRMTSNNCRNN
-1414 TSFFR
+1414 SSFFR

-1425 ELDNTGVTNKNRTQS
+1425 ELDNTGLFKTNNKNRTQS

-1446 SLSAGYR
+1446 SLSAGFR
-1453 YNGSNL
+1453 YHGGNL

-1469 DSERTYLYESIL
+1469 ESGRTYLFEGIL
-1481 GKERSPIW
+1481 GKERSTIW

-1562 VMKIVRTMVGKSRVT
+1562 IMKIVRTLVGKSRVT
-1577 NCYANEI
+1577 NCYATEI
-1584 TSLMTQLP
+1584 TSLMSQLA
-1592 NLKGN
+1592 NLNGN
-1597 GIYLKPSNSRQ
+1597 DVDLKPSNSRQ

-1641 GIIVSRWWYER
+1641 GVIVSRWWYER

-1739 LFADSKFFVRLNHV
+1739 LFADSKDFEFFVRLDHV

-1793 LCVFSYIAAGHKQRT
+1793 LCVFSYIAAGHKRT
-1808 ATIGQTIK
+1808 ISQTYK
-1816 DKALRQQLSATSTE
+1816 DKTQRKLSTYSAESSEKC

>member
-1 MSESQY
+1 MSESQF

-17 IVGAQPSSSK
+17 IVGAHPNSSK
-27 KKSLYELQN
+27 RSSLYELQN
-36 NSTNNEGVRSGIS
+36 NRTNNDEYSGDS
-49 STTESCNTE
+49 STVSSND
-58 DNLYIQTPELL
+58 DNFYIQNPELL
-69 RRYPASDH
+69 RRYPAEDH
-77 KDFLLPETMSYFC
+77 KDFILPETMSYFC

-99 RSRSES
+99 HSRSES

-134 VDQYYLNTLKKSDTD
+134 VGQCFTNTSKNLNINDEQYVKKPQNN
-149 DGEHS
+149 HS
-154 VNDHKKHPSMFLKC
+154 SVFLKC

-173 YSQSMSQEYTVD
+173 FCKSMSQEYPTN
-185 QPNDDNMVA
+185 QTNDKVTQN
-194 INAPTQPESEDLYTL
+194 ISSQPESQDLYSL

-215 SHHPLFSN
+215 SHHPLFSS

-230 LKNIIDSCN
+230 LKSLIDSCN

-245 KKGRLK
+245 KNEGHKR
-251 DKECIWSLL
+251 KECIWSLL
-260 TGLLTQESSPRIIQ
+260 TGFLTQANSPRIIRF
-274 YIKEIEIWI
+274 IKELEMWI
-283 LRLLSAP
+283 LRLLSTP
-290 VPVPGRTKLE
+290 VPIPGKTKLE
-300 VYIFSQNDQ
+300 VYLFAQNERQ
-309 QQPLTF
+309 SPLAF
-315 ALPDHTRFSLVDF
+315 ALPDHTRFSLIDF
-328 PLHLPLELLGVDMC
+328 PLHLPLELLGVDTC
-342 LQVLTII
+342 LYVLTII
-349 LLEFKV
+349 LLESKV

-365 SMSVMALVALMYP
+365 TMSVMALVALMYP

-426 VWIIDLDSNKI
+426 VWIVDLDSNKI
-437 TPPIVITREDAIPQL
+437 TPPIVVNREDAIPQL
-452 PKSESITLKN
+452 PKSESTTLKN

-473 ININN
+473 INLHN
-478 KSANY
+478 KATNSF
-483 LSYNEVMTATRPS
+483 SENEIMSTTRPPMEYTSTGEEISERKMENFKLS
-496 SAELPNTKEVFKR
+496 SNIKNTD
-509 NIENPRPASSGDIN
+509 NS
-523 ININTNYGNDTR
+523 TNRGNEIRRQT
-535 KQPSTVQN
+535 STT
-543 TAYSSV
+543 TAYNAV

-564 FFLSSDVL
+564 FFLSGDVL

-597 LKSRPNPSVF
+597 LKSRPNPSLF
-607 TCQLSRT
+607 TCQLART

-629 VVFQRIQTGVN
+629 VVFQRIQTGVD
-640 DPFMIGDKLKWFFN
+640 DPSMIGDKLKWFTN
-654 TVDSVVF
+654 TLEPVIF
-661 VVWRENCSIQNI
+661 TVWQENCSIQNI
-673 LSSNRRPSSTFATT
+673 MNININSNRPSSALAET
-687 SNSSD
+687 SYQSESD
-692 DSDMSSSDDEQ
+692 GSDTSSSEDER
-703 PPLDYNDDFKAYA
+703 PDIYREDFKNV
-716 TDEQTA
+716 TDEKIAKIESQ
-722 VTTENERLNIGPIIQ
+722 RLNIGPIIQ
-737 GVHCVYE
+737 GVHSAYE
-744 PPTALQIPMTSDDS
+744 PPITLQFPLTSDDS

-792 SLIDIVRCSHL
+792 SIIS
-803 QQPPSQVTA
+803 
-812 TSTGHR
+812 
-818 LLLSRQNTGGSDSAL
+818 
-833 NHVVLAQRPNNS
+833 
-845 CYRPASHTPT
+845 
-855 TSEFYKTL
+855 SEFYQTL
-863 PMTAEKKQSVV
+863 PMTPEKKQIITS
-874 LSPPS
+874 SPPS
-879 SRKESLS
+879 SRKGSINSL
-886 SIHQQLTRQSS
+886 HQQLTRQSS
-897 QNSSILEHFATQA
+897 QNNSILEHFAFQA

-942 KAAGEASKSV
+942 KAAGEATKSV
-952 HEVSKSA
+952 HEASKSA
-959 IEASKTAAGVSRNT
+959 FEASKTAAGVSKNT

-993 QVASKKGFKSIG
+993 QVASKKGFKVG
-1005 LLTESMSMSQ
+1005 LLGESTSLSL
-1015 QQLSFDDEV
+1015 QQLSFDDE
-1024 TEAINPSTNPISAGS
+1024 ISDNNPSTNPISTGPVS
-1039 LSDIRKTSVSS
+1039 EIRKSS
-1050 VGTGGT
+1050 VTSMGTGAT
-1056 KEFFSSITND
+1056 KDFFSNISND
-1066 INGLATQTTS
+1066 INGLANQTTS
-1076 MFNDL
+1076 MFTDL
-1081 FGGNKQLKNN
+1081 FGGNKQQKNS

-1096 LPVTKT
+1096 LPVTKI
-1102 KERTSSGNIPTK
+1102 KERTSSGPFPAKT
-1114 AGRNDLVEKSNL
+1114 GRNDLVEKSNL

-1133 KLSETTKVPNKKIIK
+1133 KLSETSKIPSKKSVK
-1148 PNSHVDNETFIKDV
+1148 PNSHMDNETFLKDV
-1162 IKQILD
+1162 TKQILD
-1168 GEGIGWLKLSRFK
+1168 GDGIGWLKLSRFK

-1203 KISPSDHIDDVCI
+1203 KISPSDHIDDVYI
-1216 SRPVWKGMLKAL
+1216 NRFVWKGMLKAL

-1236 VSFTNQCGGGL
+1236 VSFNNQCGGGL
-1247 ASAFQVLEIAHTHFW
+1247 ASAFQVLEIAHTHYW
-1262 TKDTAMG
+1262 AKDMSMTD
-1269 GFESQI
+1269 FESQT
-1275 SSPYDSRENVQS
+1275 SSPYSSRENVQS
-1287 PILSPSI
+1287 PLQSPSI
-1294 AGSPISSVYQESR
+1294 AGSPMSSIYQASR

-1320 KTSGVGK
+1320 KNSGAGK
-1327 FVHDFPLV
+1327 FSRDFSLA
-1335 DDSENPTT
+1335 DDREGST
-1343 NISSNEVFS
+1343 SNASLNETFN
-1352 DLMSIKNKEQISTNP
+1352 DLMNIENNKQEQISTNP
-1367 FLDNEGEI
+1367 FLGNEGEI
-1375 ASTNPIVVSDESS
+1375 SSIGPIVVSDESS
-1388 CNSSSVLVNNPSFF
+1388 CNSSSVLVNNPSFYL
-1402 VKRMASNNNRNN
+1402 KRMTSNNCRNN
-1414 TSFFR
+1414 ASFFR

-1425 ELDNTGVTNKNRTQS
+1425 ELDNTGLFKTTNKNRTQS

-1446 SLSAGYR
+1446 SLSAGFR
-1453 YNGSNL
+1453 YHGGL
-1459 LNTASGSPSP
+1459 LNTTSGSPSP
-1469 DSERTYLYESIL
+1469 ESGRTYLFEGIL
-1481 GKERSPIW
+1481 GKERSTIW

-1507 DMIGMDQGPVE
+1507 DMIGMDQGPIE

-1562 VMKIVRTMVGKSRVT
+1562 IMKIVRTLVGKSRVT
-1577 NCYANEI
+1577 NCYATEI
-1584 TSLMTQLP
+1584 TSLMSQLS
-1592 NLKGN
+1592 NLNGN
-1597 GIYLKPSNSRQ
+1597 DVDLKPSNSRQ

-1641 GIIVSRWWYER
+1641 GVIVSRWWYER

-1739 LFADSKFFVRLNHV
+1739 LFADSKDFEFFVRLDHV

-1767 EYNPKLKHIIQRQY
+1767 EYNPKLKHIIQRQF

-1793 LCVFSYIAAGHKQRT
+1793 LCVFSYIAAGHKQ
-1808 ATIGQTIK
+1808 TISQTHK
-1816 DKALRQQLSATSTE
+1816 DKTQRKLSTYSAESSENRC